1 MMAITRAKLGSN
13 SDFLAW
19 LQANAV
25 PNIFASVSMR
35 GDGSTVQ
42 ALDDDGNV
50 AFLMQAGQFIA
61 YVNDNVQK
69 SYSNGYAL
77 ITNGGS
83 DDDKW
88 TDIIGC
94 DNGFILEAKSGVSKR
109 NLLVLMCAKTNNGK
123 VAVVFASGDTS
134 SRTTVLRS
142 SIQHIARGDNP
153 SLETTTSFSP
163 ESAAQTVLTPFATNA
178 NIGDVSYTPDAFYMP
193 MHSAYSA
200 GLGKFS
206 LGSDIFITNGYWAI
220 RDGGGA

>member
-1 MMAITRAKLGSN
+1 MMAISRAKLGSN

-50 AFLMQAGQFIA
+50 VFLMQSGQFVA

-69 SYSNGYAL
+69 TYSNGYQL
-77 ITNGGS
+77 ITSSG
-83 DDDKW
+83 DDKW
-88 TDIIGC
+88 SDIIGC
-94 DNGFILEAKSGVSKR
+94 DNGFILEAKTGVDKR
-109 NLLVLMCAKTNNGK
+109 YLLVLMCAKTNNGK
-123 VAVVFASGDTS
+123 VAVVYASGDTS

-142 SIQHIARGDNP
+142 SIHHIARGDNP
-153 SLETTTSFSP
+153 SLETTTSFSS

>member
-1 MMAITRAKLGSN
+1 MAITRAKLGSN
-13 SDFLAW
+13 SDFLSW
-19 LQANAV
+19 LQANTV
-25 PNIFASVSMR
+25 PNIFASVSWR
-35 GDGSTVQ
+35 SDGSTIQ

-50 AFLMQAGQFIA
+50 VFWMQPSQFIA
-61 YVNDNVQK
+61 LVNDNVQK
-69 SYSNGYAL
+69 TYSNGYEL
-77 ITNGGS
+77 ISSSG
-83 DDDKW
+83 DDKW
-88 TDIIGC
+88 SDIIGC

-109 NLLVLMCAKTNNGK
+109 YLLVLMCAKTNNGK

-142 SIQHIARGDNP
+142 SIHHIARGDNP

-178 NIGDVSYTPDAFYMP
+178 DIGDVSFTPDAFYMP

>member
-1 MMAITRAKLGSN
+1 MAISRAKLGSN

-19 LQANAV
+19 LQANTV

-50 AFLMQAGQFIA
+50 VFLMQSGQFIA

-69 SYSNGYAL
+69 TYSNSYQL
-77 ITNGGS
+77 ITSSG
-83 DDDKW
+83 DDKW
-88 TDIIGC
+88 SDIIGC
-94 DNGFILEAKSGVSKR
+94 DNGFILEAKTGFDKR
-109 NLLVLMCAKTNNGK
+109 YLLVLMCAKTNNGK

-142 SIQHIARGDNP
+142 SIHHIARGDNP
-153 SLETTTSFSP
+153 SLETTTSFPS

-178 NIGDVSYTPDAFYMP
+178 NICDVSYTPDAFYMP

>member
-1 MMAITRAKLGSN
+1 MAISRTKLGNN
-13 SDFLAW
+13 SEFLAW
-19 LQANAV
+19 LQANTV

-50 AFLMQAGQFIA
+50 VFLMQSSKFIA
-61 YVNDNVQK
+61 YVDDNVQK
-69 SYSNGYAL
+69 TYSNGYVL
-77 ITNGGS
+77 IGNSS
-83 DDDKW
+83 DDRW
-88 TDIIGC
+88 SDIIGC
-94 DNGFILEAKSGVSKR
+94 DNGFILEAKSGVDKR
-109 NLLVLMCAKTNNGK
+109 YLLVLMCAKTNNDK
-123 VAVVFASGDTS
+123 VAVVFASGDTP

-142 SIQHIARGDNP
+142 GIHHIARGDNP
-153 SLETTTSFSP
+153 SVETTTSFSP
-163 ESAAQTVLTPFATNA
+163 ESAAQSVLTPFATNA
-178 NIGDVSYTPDAFYMP
+178 NTGDVSYTPDAFYMP

>member
-1 MMAITRAKLGSN
+1 MMAISRAKLGSN

-50 AFLMQAGQFIA
+50 AFLMQSGQFVA

-69 SYSNGYAL
+69 TYSNGGYQL
-77 ITNGGS
+77 ITSSG
-83 DDDKW
+83 DDKW
-88 TDIIGC
+88 SDIIGC
-94 DNGFILEAKSGVSKR
+94 DNGFILEAKTGVDKR
-109 NLLVLMCAKTNNGK
+109 YLLVLMCAKTNNGK
-123 VAVVFASGDTS
+123 VAVVYASGDTS

-142 SIQHIARGDNP
+142 SIHHIARGDNP
-153 SLETTTSFSP
+153 SLETTTSFSS

>member
-1 MMAITRAKLGSN
+1 MMAISRAKLGSN

-50 AFLMQAGQFIA
+50 VFLMQSGQFVTYI
-61 YVNDNVQK
+61 NDNVQK
-69 SYSNGYAL
+69 TYSNGYQI
-77 ITNGGS
+77 ITSSG
-83 DDDKW
+83 DDKW
-88 TDIIGC
+88 SDIIGC
-94 DNGFILEAKSGVSKR
+94 DNGFILEAKTGVDKR
-109 NLLVLMCAKTNNGK
+109 YLFVLMCAKTNNGK
-123 VAVVFASGDTS
+123 VAVVYASGDTS

-142 SIQHIARGDNP
+142 SIHHIARGDNP
-153 SLETTTSFSP
+153 SLETTTSFSS

>member
-1 MMAITRAKLGSN
+1 MAISRAKLGNN
-13 SDFLAW
+13 SEFLAW
-19 LQANAV
+19 LQANTV

-35 GDGSTVQ
+35 GDSSTIQ

-50 AFLMQAGQFIA
+50 VFLMQSGQFVA

-69 SYSNGYAL
+69 TYSNGYA
-77 ITNGGS
+77 IIDNSG
-83 DDDKW
+83 DDRW
-88 TDIIGC
+88 SDIIGC
-94 DNGFILEAKSGVSKR
+94 DNGFILEAKSGGDKR
-109 NLLVLMCAKTNNGK
+109 YLLVLMCAKTNNGK
-123 VAVVFASGDTS
+123 VAVVFATGDTP

-142 SIQHIARGDNP
+142 GIQHIARGDNP
-153 SLETTTSFSP
+153 SLETATSFFT

-200 GLGKFS
+200 GIGKFS

>member
-1 MMAITRAKLGSN
+1 MMAISRAKLGSN

-50 AFLMQAGQFIA
+50 VFLMQSGQFVA

-69 SYSNGYAL
+69 TYSNGGYQL
-77 ITNGGS
+77 ITSSG
-83 DDDKW
+83 DDKW
-88 TDIIGC
+88 SDIIGC
-94 DNGFILEAKSGVSKR
+94 DNGFILEAKTGVDKR
-109 NLLVLMCAKTNNGK
+109 YLLVLMCAKTNNGK
-123 VAVVFASGDTS
+123 VAVVYASGDTS

-142 SIQHIARGDNP
+142 SIHHIARGDNP
-153 SLETTTSFSP
+153 SLETTTSFSS